1 MNDQA
6 ESGKQA
12 ASPDSEIFYSFLK
25 VANMKHTGQILAALL
40 ALLPLGYASN
50 GHAEE
55 GWISRIFS
63 LERDK
68 EVKPVSLKA
77 YADEC
82 SSCHYAYPPG
92 LLPEA
97 SWRKLLAPA
106 ALAKHFG
113 ENIEMKEGL
122 RTELLNYAVTNA
134 ADKASAKRSHKIMAS
149 LTSGEAPERITE
161 IAYIRRKHQEIPE
174 KMIKGNPQVV
184 ALSQCDTCHTQAK
197 TGNLDD
203 DTVLIPGHGNWRW

>member
-1 MNDQA
+1 MTP
-6 ESGKQA
+6 SGR
-12 ASPDSEIFYSFLK
+12 IF
-25 VANMKHTGQILAALL
+25 VVLL
-40 ALLPLGYASN
+40 AFLPLS
-50 GHAEE
+50 HLSSVQAEE
-55 GWISRIFS
+55 GWFSRAFS
-63 LERDK
+63 LERNK
-68 EVKPVSLKA
+68 EVNPVSLKA

-97 SWRKLLAPA
+97 SWRKLLAPE
-106 ALAKHFG
+106 ALARHFG
-113 ENIEMKEGL
+113 ENIEMKESL
-122 RTELLNYAVTNA
+122 RAELLSYAIQNS
-134 ADKASAKRSHKIMAS
+134 ADKASAKRSQKIMAS
-149 LTSGEAPERITE
+149 LTSGSAPERITE

-174 KMIKGNPQVV
+174 KMIKGNPKVL